1 MQIERI
7 RRSDLPSSAN
17 VYLPKVLYLFFFINF
32 MSFSFSLTDSS
43 EMTGNGSENVNF
55 KFVVFFFKKKR
66 FDSETLKNASMQMT
80 IR

>member
-1 MQIERI
+1 
-7 RRSDLPSSAN
+7 
-17 VYLPKVLYLFFFINF
+17 

-55 KFVVFFFKKKR
+55 KFVVFFFKKR